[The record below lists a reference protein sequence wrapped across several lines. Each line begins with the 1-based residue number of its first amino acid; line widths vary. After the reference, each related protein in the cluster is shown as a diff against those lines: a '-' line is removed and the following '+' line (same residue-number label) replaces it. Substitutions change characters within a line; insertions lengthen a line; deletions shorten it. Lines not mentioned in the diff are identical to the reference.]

1 MLHIHLTTI
10 DSTNNFLRN
19 FHPEK
24 EEDITLVTADFQT
37 AGRGQRGNS
46 WESEE
51 GKNVV
56 YSLLVHPRHTK
67 PSRIF
72 FVSEV
77 AALSICEALAPLSP
91 SSTFPLM
98 GRNDIGDDQSDE
110 CNQSLP
116 LMGDFCRGTK
126 CTARSDGEGLPSFCI
141 KWPNDIYYGDRK
153 IAGILIETDLMGGRI
168 ENAIIGVGV
177 NINQREF
184 RSDAPNPVS
193 LFQLTGHETDCQQVL
208 RRIMERFTALYALL
222 EQGEYDTLHAR
233 FKQRLYCREG
243 LHPYTDEN
251 GQFDARILDIE
262 PTGHLLLED
271 SEGLCRR
278 YAFKEVSFVIPL

>member
-1 MLHIHLTTI
+1 MKHIHLHEI

-19 FHPEK
+19 FHPEQ

-56 YSLLVHPRHTK
+56 YSLLIHPRHTK
-67 PSRIF
+67 PSKMF

-77 AALSICEALAPLSP
+77 AALSICEALDPLST
-91 SSTFPLM
+91 S
-98 GRNDIGDDQSDE
+98 I
-110 CNQSLP
+110 
-116 LMGDFCRGTK
+116 
-126 CTARSDGEGLPSFCI
+126 EGLPFCI

-193 LFQLTGHETDCQQVL
+193 LFQITGHETDCQQVL
-208 RRIMERFTALYALL
+208 NRIMECFTALYAQL
-222 EQGEYDTLHAR
+222 EQGEYDTLHTH
-233 FKQRLYCREG
+233 FKQRLYRREG
-243 LHPYTDEN
+243 FHPYNDEN
-251 GQFDARILDIE
+251 GRFDARIVDIE
-262 PTGHLLLED
+262 PTGHLILED
-271 SEGLCRR
+271 TEGQQRR
-278 YAFKEVSFVIPL
+278 YAFKEVSFVIG

>member
-1 MLHIHLTTI
+1 MQHIHLTTI

-72 FVSEV
+72 SVSEV
-77 AALSICEALAPLSP
+77 AALSICEALDPLSP
-91 SSTFPLM
+91 SSNPPSSNPSLTE
-98 GRNDIGDDQSDE
+98 RNDIGDGQSDE

-116 LMGDFCRGTK
+116 LMGEVS
-126 CTARSDGEGLPSFCI
+126 RSDGEGPLFYLTTFFPL
-141 KWPNDIYYGDRK
+141 WM
-153 IAGILIETDLMGGRI
+153 LMPRCGL
-168 ENAIIGVGV
+168 
-177 NINQREF
+177 
-184 RSDAPNPVS
+184 SSLMPVS
-193 LFQLTGHETDCQQVL
+193 V
-208 RRIMERFTALYALL
+208 
-222 EQGEYDTLHAR
+222 
-233 FKQRLYCREG
+233 
-243 LHPYTDEN
+243 
-251 GQFDARILDIE
+251 
-262 PTGHLLLED
+262 
-271 SEGLCRR
+271 
-278 YAFKEVSFVIPL
+278 